1 MTKGWETEEDVQKFL
16 DAHPDLQLVPQGTGF
31 IAARNTGILTVK
43 QSSQGEASAGV
54 KVGLRVGDKVR
65 IRSERGFLLNGEV
78 GIITKIK
85 DKKHGVNFGVQMG
98 KGITLFWR
106 ENELEKMEKESK
118 LPVSEESFSSYVEE
132 LLTLYGWHWCHFRPA
147 QTEKGWRTAVSGDKG
162 FPDYIAVRPPR
173 LLIFELKSDKGQLS
187 REQEEWMELLQG
199 CQRTITA
206 QAVKWKGQ
214 VNSTRTDL
222 TYDELVTRGLLTIPE
237 VYLWRPRDSD
247 EIARILE

>member
-85 DKKHGVNFGVQMG
+85 DKKHGVNFGVQLG
-98 KGITLFWR
+98 RGITLFWR
-106 ENELEKMEKESK
+106 EKELEKTEGENG
-118 LPVSEESFSSYVEE
+118 LRA
-132 LLTLYGWHWCHFRPA
+132 LYH
-147 QTEKGWRTAVSGDKG
+147 
-162 FPDYIAVRPPR
+162 
-173 LLIFELKSDKGQLS
+173 
-187 REQEEWMELLQG
+187 
-199 CQRTITA
+199 
-206 QAVKWKGQ
+206 
-214 VNSTRTDL
+214 
-222 TYDELVTRGLLTIPE
+222 
-237 VYLWRPRDSD
+237 
-247 EIARILE
+247 